1 MMRSLGSWL
10 AQPRSRRV
18 LILAH
23 DIIVVAVAFPI
34 AIALRENFDL
44 GPYQVFPAIYG
55 TVLLLIITPLV
66 WRLMR
71 VQQSMWR
78 YASSDELLTVVK
90 ALFVIVALFLL
101 AMFFV
106 DRLNGVSRS
115 VLILFWAIAFA
126 GLCSTRI
133 IYCSMVKA
141 YQRRRL
147 SKQRGTAHRVVIHAN
162 LDEAS
167 AAIQAFHRVHGFHA
181 DLVGIISD
189 DAERGR
195 LLHGVEILGST
206 RQLKEIFA
214 SLEVTGRSPQV
225 IMLGDSRSERDA
237 VQIQELVATDLSL
250 LRSRDIE
257 TVQFDHRSHASVL
270 DLAPPGS
277 GRKAYTG
284 MKRLMDVV
292 VASTALFLLSPLLVL
307 IGCVIYLT
315 DGAPVF
321 FVQVRAGKDLREF
334 RLLKFRTMK
343 PPIDKEGRSLADDER
358 ITWFGS
364 LLRATRV
371 DEIPQLWNVLKGDM
385 SLVGPRP
392 LLPRDM
398 PKEAHTLAERYCIR
412 PGITGWAQVNG
423 GKKIDNDL
431 KMPLDIYYI
440 RNFSLL
446 FDLKIMIMTVD
457 TVINGEKVN
466 KSAKGASS
474 LDVVSSRM

>member
-1 MMRSLGSWL
+1 MMHFLGSWL
-10 AQPRSRRV
+10 SRPRSRRV

-23 DIIVVAVAFPI
+23 DIIVIAAAFPI

-44 GPYQVFPAIYG
+44 REDQLFPAIYG
-55 TVLLLIITPLV
+55 TVILLLITPLV

-90 ALFVIVALFLL
+90 ALFVIVALFLA

-106 DRLNGVSRS
+106 DRLDGVSRS
-115 VLILFWAIAFA
+115 VFVLFWAIAFA

-133 IYCSMVKA
+133 IYCSMVNA
-141 YQRRRL
+141 YHRRRL
-147 SKQRGTAHRVVIHAN
+147 SQRRGTAHRVLIHAS

-167 AAIQAFHRVHGFHA
+167 AAIHAFQRFHGLHA
-181 DLVGIISD
+181 DVVGIISD
-189 DAERGR
+189 DAEPGR
-195 LLHGVEILGST
+195 LLHGIEILGSS
-206 RQLKEIFA
+206 RQRKEILA
-214 SLEVTGRSPQV
+214 LLDVTGRYPHV
-225 IMLGDSRSERDA
+225 FMLGDSRPDSDVDVIDRLA
-237 VQIQELVATDLSL
+237 ATDLTIV
-250 LRSRDIE
+250 RSRDIE
-257 TVQFDHRSHASVL
+257 TLEVDLMSDPSVL
-270 DLAPPGS
+270 SLAPS
-277 GRKAYTG
+277 GPRRKAYAW
-284 MKRLMDVV
+284 MKRLIDVG
-292 VASTALFLLSPLLVL
+292 VASLALFLLSPLLIV
-307 IGCVIYLT
+307 IASVIYLT

-321 FVQVRAGKDLREF
+321 FVQVRAGRDLREF

-343 PPIDKEGRSLADDER
+343 PPIDKEGRPLADEER
-358 ITWFGS
+358 ITWIGS
-364 LLRATRV
+364 LLRTTRI

-392 LLPRDM
+392 LLRRDM

-423 GKKIDNDL
+423 GKKIDNDM

-446 FDLKIMIMTVD
+446 FDLKILIMTID
-457 TVINGEKVN
+457 TVVNGEKVN
-466 KSAKGASS
+466 PSAKGISDMDAASS
-474 LDVVSSRM
+474 RT